1 MSNPKPHPGNSNSM
15 NNSHNG
21 HSRPPA
27 QTAGVYDTKNS
38 SYRHPPPP
46 PPPPRH
52 MMPHM
57 MTMPPHGRTGKGPHM
72 TMQHP
77 QHMHYP
83 PPPYGMALAHHMP
96 HHAMA
101 PHPHAPPYPTHAQ
114 MVAAQQGANQNSSG
128 NRLNKPKKM
137 SIGSSSNKSTPV
149 SGGHGDENNGV
160 SSNGVS
166 SSSKK
171 TGIKWT
177 KQEDEA
183 LRTAVEEHGAKNW
196 KLISQ
201 RLPQRSEVQCL
212 HRWQKVLKPT
222 LVKGPWTE
230 DEDRKVVEL
239 VKKYGAKKWS
249 LIASNLP
256 GRIGKQCRERWH
268 NHLNPDIS
276 KEAWKL
282 EEDRKI
288 LEAHITLGN
297 RWAEIAKMLPGR

>member
-1 MSNPKPHPGNSNSM
+1 MNPNSS
-15 NNSHNG
+15 SHN
-21 HSRPPA
+21 
-27 QTAGVYDTKNS
+27 KNS
-38 SYRHPPPP
+38 S
-46 PPPPRH
+46 
-52 MMPHM
+52 
-57 MTMPPHGRTGKGPHM
+57 
-72 TMQHP
+72 
-77 QHMHYP
+77 
-83 PPPYGMALAHHMP
+83 
-96 HHAMA
+96 
-101 PHPHAPPYPTHAQ
+101 
-114 MVAAQQGANQNSSG
+114 N
-128 NRLNKPKKM
+128 NKHKKL
-137 SIGSSSNKSTPV
+137 SIGSSSKKSTPV
-149 SGGHGDENNGV
+149 SSSIGRGLGDENASCNG
-160 SSNGVS
+160 S
-166 SSSKK
+166 SSSGKK

-183 LRTAVEEHGAKNW
+183 LRAAVEEHGAKNW

-276 KEAWKL
+276 KEAWKV